1 MNELLS
7 TSYDYELPKELIAT
21 QPITPK
27 EDAKLLVYNRK
38 DTSIIHST
46 FRDFMQFLPKEPLLV
61 FNDTKV
67 IPARIYGVKIFLNT
81 KQESGKIEA

>member
-38 DTSIIHST
+38 DGSIIHST
-46 FRDFMQFLPKEPLLV
+46 FRDFMQFFFFFSLP
-61 FNDTKV
+61 D
-67 IPARIYGVKIFLNT
+67 
-81 KQESGKIEA
+81 

>member
-38 DTSIIHST
+38 DRSIIH
-46 FRDFMQFLPKEPLLV
+46 
-61 FNDTKV
+61 
-67 IPARIYGVKIFLNT
+67 
-81 KQESGKIEA
+81 